1 MAKTNKKRLI
11 TPSAHKDVGG
21 LDFSHSAGRM
31 QNGTATLENTQA
43 ESYKPRQI
51 LINLSTYHLAQQ
63 SHAWLFTQAEWKGNA
78 LTTKTPIHECLQ
90 QRYTQQ

>member
-31 QNGTATLENTQA
+31 QNGTATLENT
-43 ESYKPRQI
+43 
-51 LINLSTYHLAQQ
+51 
-63 SHAWLFTQAEWKGNA
+63 
-78 LTTKTPIHECLQ
+78 
-90 QRYTQQ
+90 